1 MKSSVE
7 LFCILENA
15 KEGGYNITLRPRP
28 LLLAEEERVQGHVG
42 NLGDLEPDAGN
53 ITDGVALPTE
63 SGDENFVILLDK
75 VEAAVLG
82 HECRDLLAVL
92 DQLDTDALSDGRV
105 RLLGL
110 DADLSEKYPTLIKR
124 VEFIM
129 TFVST
134 LTISELFGIVTFPS
148 VLQFSRV
155 EIRM

>member
-15 KEGGYNITLRPRP
+15 KEGGNNITLGPRP

-53 ITDGVALPTE
+53 ITDGVTLPTE

-124 VEFIM
+124 VDIRIYTNNFG
-129 TFVST
+129 TF
-134 LTISELFGIVTFPS
+134 G
-148 VLQFSRV
+148 
-155 EIRM
+155 